1 MGESRTLTKPNERQQ
16 CPHSG
21 SWIEGVLTSK
31 EVPMT
36 KVKRDQYEWDGNKLT
51 HKPTGARFSRNS
63 SIVNYG
69 NAGDILEN
77 GECYER
83 ES

>member
-1 MGESRTLTKPNERQQ
+1 
-16 CPHSG
+16 
-21 SWIEGVLTSK
+21 
-31 EVPMT
+31 MT

-83 ES
+83 EDVFAMAHELVLESHAPK